1 MKQFLKRLWQSPLK
15 GFLILLPAV
24 SIGIVVNHLTGPSGQ
39 VQLPAQSATDL
50 LMIFV
55 GIVGSVCG
63 VAYSYYEKLEA
74 LKKEHEEEVQVRDG
88 IVFKRG
94 KRTGGI
100 WMAFCPVC
108 ERPADTT
115 ILVKCPDTKCKWQ
128 AIKSK
133 KQIDEIISHLP
144 P

>member
-1 MKQFLKRLWQSPLK
+1 
-15 GFLILLPAV
+15 
-24 SIGIVVNHLTGPSGQ
+24 
-39 VQLPAQSATDL
+39 
-50 LMIFV
+50 
-55 GIVGSVCG
+55 

-94 KRTGGI
+94 KRMGGI